1 MNMEKEWKVD
11 LTPTWET
18 AAKILVMVTIEQRC
32 LPPEELKW
40 AKSEI
45 IRMGK
50 IIAHL
55 ITTKEEHGTFQP

>member
-1 MNMEKEWKVD
+1 MEEQGTID

-50 IIAHL
+50 IIDHL
-55 ITTKEEHGTFQP
+55 ITTKGDSGL